1 MTRRNIMLLAFV
13 LFVATALFFLPNW
26 NKTLLVSDGGL
37 ENELE
42 TRCKTVAEA
51 LDEAGYELKPSD
63 QIYPDGNSKLTNG
76 MTIKI
81 KRAFAVIIED
91 EGETKEVYTLG
102 PLVENVLAEEGLTLN
117 NGDIVEPALDASIE
131 RGETISITRVREETV
146 FSQEIFPYKIETRKN
161 PDWGIDESEIIQEGE
176 DGIKLVTYLVTYENG
191 VLTDEKKVREE
202 ILVEPVTEII
212 EKGDGRLL
220 VASRGNMR
228 FKKSMTMTSTAYD
241 LSVESCGK
249 TPDHPEYGITY
260 SGTRAK
266 KGTVAVDPSVIP
278 LGTRL
283 YIESLDGRSDY
294 GFAVAED
301 TGSAVKG
308 NIIDLFMESEA
319 DVAAYGK
326 RKVRVYILE

>member
-1 MTRRNIMLLAFV
+1 M
-13 LFVATALFFLPNW
+13 
-26 NKTLLVSDGGL
+26 
-37 ENELE
+37 
-42 TRCKTVAEA
+42 
-51 LDEAGYELKPSD
+51 
-63 QIYPDGNSKLTNG
+63 
-76 MTIKI
+76 
-81 KRAFAVIIED
+81 
-91 EGETKEVYTLG
+91 
-102 PLVENVLAEEGLTLN
+102 
-117 NGDIVEPALDASIE
+117 
-131 RGETISITRVREETV
+131 
-146 FSQEIFPYKIETRKN
+146 
-161 PDWGIDESEIIQEGE
+161 
-176 DGIKLVTYLVTYENG
+176 
-191 VLTDEKKVREE
+191 
-202 ILVEPVTEII
+202 VEPVTEII